1 MRSTRLQDF
10 QITDWLPFGMA
21 VDDAIVVLVTL
32 AVLATFLAIWQVLR
46 PSTSFERR
54 LDQIVQGKERLRQDL
69 LATRRARPRL
79 TSVGLMREAV
89 TRLNLLRSRHAAEAR
104 GLLTR
109 AGFRSQDAMVAYLF
123 AQVSLPFLFGIT
135 MLADT
140 HVLRLMPL
148 PAQFGFVPALMAV
161 LFGFYAPR
169 IYLRNA
175 ADKRGKQLQRAL
187 PDGLDL
193 MVICAEAGLSLDA
206 TLARVSRELG
216 NTWPELAEE
225 LGITAAE
232 LTFLPERRMAFEN
245 LNARTN
251 SDGIRGVVNTLQQTA
266 KFGTPLAQSLR
277 VLAAEMRT
285 ARMTRAEEKA
295 ARLPAMLTVPMIVF
309 ILPTLFIVLLGPAVI
324 SVIDT
329 MAKR

>member
-1 MRSTRLQDF
+1 MSSTRLKDF
-10 QITDWLPFGMA
+10 RIADWLPAG
-21 VDDAIVVLVTL
+21 VRIEDAIVVLAAL
-32 AVLATFLAIWQVLR
+32 AVVVTFCAMWQALR
-46 PSTSFERR
+46 PNSSTERR
-54 LDQIVQGKERLRQDL
+54 LEQIIRSKEGLRQTA
-69 LATRRARPRL
+69 LATRRSAHRRSP
-79 TSVGLMREAV
+79 VGMMREAV
-89 TRLNLLRSRHAAEAR
+89 TRLNLLRSRHAADAR
-104 GLLTR
+104 GMLAK
-109 AGFRSQDAMVAYLF
+109 AGFRSQDAMVRYLF
-123 AQVSLPFLFGIT
+123 AQVSLPFAFGGA

-140 HVLRLMPL
+140 QLLHLMPV
-148 PAQFGFVPALMAV
+148 PPQFGFLPAMVAV
-161 LFGFYAPR
+161 LFGFYAPK
-169 IYLRNA
+169 IYLSNA
-175 ADKRGKQLQRAL
+175 TAKRTKQIQLGL

-206 TLARVSRELG
+206 TLVRVSREIA

-245 LNARTN
+245 LNARTD

-277 VLAAEMRT
+277 ILAAEMRT

-295 ARLPAMLTVPMIVF
+295 ARLPALLTIPMIIF

-324 SVIDT
+324 NVMDAF
-329 MAKR
+329 MRH